1 MAIGKI
7 KMTLQLKGNIF
18 LLDKPVSTFNSS
30 QLPFDLL
37 DQNCSEDPLCTQKTN
52 LKKSSKQARIIT
64 PQSKHYLKLKVSSK
78 CNKVNKI
85 LLGDKQ

>member
-7 KMTLQLKGNIF
+7 KMALQFKRRYF
-18 LLDKPVSTFNSS
+18 FVLDKHLNTFNSS

-52 LKKSSKQARIIT
+52 LQKSSKQARIIT
-64 PQSKHYLKLKVSSK
+64 PQSKHS
-78 CNKVNKI
+78 I
-85 LLGDKQ
+85 